1 MREMTEAAAVLLP
14 MLQALLL
21 TVLFETAAALALGV
35 RKRQDILTVILI
47 NCITNPIINFAMLLV
62 VFLFPYDSHRLLYY
76 SLLVVFELAV
86 VFWEYS
92 FYKKRF
98 TYDKINLLLFSLIL
112 NAISVTL
119 GFVLQPVIRLIH
131 SA

>member
-1 MREMTEAAAVLLP
+1 

-21 TVLFETAAALALGV
+21 TVLFETAAALLLGV

-47 NCITNPIINFAMLLV
+47 NCITNPIINFVMLLV

-76 SLLVVFELAV
+76 ALLVVFELAV

-98 TYDKINLLLFSLIL
+98 AYDKINLLLFSLIL

-131 SA
+131 GA